1 MHDSTI
7 VLRIETPDGVFL
19 RPIMPASLL
28 PPDVEQG
35 GAAEDATRAAAA
47 FWGLPDFV
55 FRPALRRHGSGNRE
69 LGDAILIVGDRAAS
83 VQIKARHAPSSDE
96 RKERSWLD
104 KKIREGARQ
113 ATGTIRALTSTPTTS
128 LLNERG
134 RSVAI
139 EAAGR
144 TWLKVV
150 VVDHPGITG
159 YVPPAGA
166 VALLRRDWEFLF
178 EQLKSTYAVLEYL
191 QRVTSEPPI
200 PLGEEPV
207 RYYEFAAADA
217 GAPPGGGDPRLTAP
231 GSELKSVPLLPQAP
245 AGHGEDQF
253 HAVVRIVLEDIA
265 TTGSADETAR
275 LDTLAALDSIPVAYR
290 AELGRDI
297 LRWMAEVAAVP
308 ELGHT
313 WRFRN
318 VPWSGRPYLLFGA
331 ATRFSAAIQAMF
343 GDYVSL
349 RPQQQLE
356 LMPER
361 AEMLSV
367 GVLLTP
373 RHGGYRPWDTTM
385 AATRG
390 DQGFGPKYREAL
402 ELLWGPLGTNVWEAD
417 WDSVA
422 EAFEAANQTPQPA

>member
-1 MHDSTI
+1 MPEPTL
-7 VLRIETPDGVFL
+7 VLRVETPDGVFL
-19 RPIMPASLL
+19 RPIMAASLL
-28 PPDVEQG
+28 PPDMEHG
-35 GAAEDATRAAAA
+35 GAAEEATRVAAA

-55 FRPALRRHGSGNRE
+55 FRPALRRRGSGGRE
-69 LGDAILIVGDRAAS
+69 LGDAILVVGDRAAS
-83 VQIKARHAPSSDE
+83 IQVKARHAPSNDD

-104 KKIREGARQ
+104 KKICEGARQ
-113 ATGTIRALTSTPTTS
+113 ARGTIRALTSTLTAS
-128 LLNERG
+128 LVNERG

-139 EAAGR
+139 EAARR

-150 VVDHPGITG
+150 VVDHPGIAG
-159 YVPPAGA
+159 FVPPAGA
-166 VALLRRDWEFLF
+166 VVLLRRDWEFLF

-191 QRVTSEPPI
+191 DRVTPEPPV

-207 RYYEFAAADA
+207 RYYEFAAADVA
-217 GAPPGGGDPRLTAP
+217 APPGESDPRLTAL
-231 GSELKSVPLLPQAP
+231 GSKPKSVPLLPQAP

-275 LDTLAALDSIPVAYR
+275 LDALAALDSIPVAYR
-290 AELGRDI
+290 AELGSDI

-308 ELGHT
+308 DPGHT

-318 VPWSGRPYLLFGA
+318 IPWPGRPYLLLGA
-331 ATRFSAAIQAMF
+331 ATRFSAAVERVF

-349 RPQQQLE
+349 RHQQQLE

-373 RHGGYRPWDTTM
+373 RHDGYRPWDTTM

-390 DQGFGPKYREAL
+390 DQGLDPRAREAL
-402 ELLWGPLGTNVWEAD
+402 ELLWGPLGTTVWKAD
-417 WDSVA
+417 WDKVT
-422 EAFEAANQTPQPA
+422 EAFEAANQTP

>member
-1 MHDSTI
+1 MPEPTL
-7 VLRIETPDGVFL
+7 VLRVETPDGVFL

-28 PPDVEQG
+28 PPDVEHG
-35 GAAEDATRAAAA
+35 GAAEEATRSAAA

-55 FRPALRRHGSGNRE
+55 FRPALRPRGSGSRE
-69 LGDAILIVGDRAAS
+69 LGDAILVVGDRAAS
-83 VQIKARHAPSSDE
+83 VQVKARHSPSNDD

-104 KKIREGARQ
+104 KNIRQGTRQ
-113 ATGTIRALTSTPTTS
+113 ATGTIRALTSTPMTN
-128 LLNERG
+128 LVNERG

-139 EAAGR
+139 EAAR
-144 TWLKVV
+144 RAWLKVV
-150 VVDHPGITG
+150 VVDHPGITR
-159 YVPPAGA
+159 YMPAAGA
-166 VALLRRDWEFLF
+166 VVLLRRDWEFLF
-178 EQLKSTYAVLEYL
+178 EQLRSTYAVLDYL
-191 QRVTSEPPI
+191 HRVTSEPPVL
-200 PLGEEPV
+200 LGEEPV

-217 GAPPGGGDPRLTAP
+217 VAPPGEADPRLTAL
-231 GSELKSVPLLPQAP
+231 GSESKSVPLLPQAP
-245 AGHGEDQF
+245 AGHGQDEF
-253 HAVVRIVLEDIA
+253 HVVVRIVLEDIA

-275 LDTLAALDSIPVAYR
+275 LDALAALDSIPVAYR

-308 ELGHT
+308 EPGQT

-318 VPWSGRPYLLFGA
+318 ISWPGRPYVLFGA
-331 ATRFSAAIQAMF
+331 ATRFSAAVAATF

-349 RPQQQLE
+349 RHQQQLE

-373 RHGGYRPWDTTM
+373 RHDGYRPWDTTM

-390 DQGFGPKYREAL
+390 DQGLDPRSREAL
-402 ELLWGPLGTNVWEAD
+402 ELVWGPLGTTVWEAD
-417 WDSVA
+417 WDKVA
-422 EAFEAANQTPQPA
+422 EAFAAANQTPKPT

>member
-1 MHDSTI
+1 MPEPPL
-7 VLRIETPDGVFL
+7 VLRVETPDGVFL
-19 RPIMPASLL
+19 RPIMAASLL
-28 PPDVEQG
+28 PPDVEHG
-35 GAAEDATRAAAA
+35 GAAEDATRDAAA

-55 FRPALRRHGSGNRE
+55 FRPALRPRGSGSRE
-69 LGDAILIVGDRAAS
+69 LGDAILVVGDRAAS
-83 VQIKARHAPSSDE
+83 VQVKARHAPSNDD
-96 RKERSWLD
+96 RRERSWLD

-113 ATGTIRALTSTPTTS
+113 ATGTIRALSSTPTTS
-128 LLNERG
+128 LVNERG

-139 EAAGR
+139 EAARR

-150 VVDHPGITG
+150 VVDHPGMTG
-159 YVPPAGA
+159 YVPA
-166 VALLRRDWEFLF
+166 VSAVVLLRRDWEFLF

-191 QRVTSEPPI
+191 HRVNSDPPV

-217 GAPPGGGDPRLTAP
+217 VAPPGEGDPRLTAL
-231 GSELKSVPLLPQAP
+231 GSEPKSVPQLPQAP

-253 HAVVRIVLEDIA
+253 HIVVRTVLEDIA

-275 LDTLAALDSIPVAYR
+275 LDALAALDSIPVAYR

-308 ELGHT
+308 EPGQT

-318 VPWSGRPYLLFGA
+318 IPWPGRPYLLFGV
-331 ATRFSAAIQAMF
+331 ATRFRATVAATF
-343 GDYVSL
+343 RDYVSL
-349 RPQQQLE
+349 RHQQQLE

-373 RHGGYRPWDTTM
+373 RHDGYRPWDTTM
-385 AATRG
+385 VATRG
-390 DQGFGPKYREAL
+390 DQGLDPRSRDAL
-402 ELLWGPLGTNVWEAD
+402 ELLWGPLGTTVWEAD
-417 WDSVA
+417 WDKVA
-422 EAFEAANQTPQPA
+422 EAFEAAKQTP

>member
-1 MHDSTI
+1 M
-7 VLRIETPDGVFL
+7 
-19 RPIMPASLL
+19 
-28 PPDVEQG
+28 
-35 GAAEDATRAAAA
+35 
-47 FWGLPDFV
+47 
-55 FRPALRRHGSGNRE
+55 
-69 LGDAILIVGDRAAS
+69 
-83 VQIKARHAPSSDE
+83 
-96 RKERSWLD
+96 D

-113 ATGTIRALTSTPTTS
+113 ATGTIRALISTPTTS
-128 LLNERG
+128 LVNERG

-139 EAAGR
+139 DAAR
-144 TWLKVV
+144 RAWLKVV
-150 VVDHPGITG
+150 VVDHPGMTG

-166 VALLRRDWEFLF
+166 VVLLRRDWEFLF

-191 QRVTSEPPI
+191 YRVTSEPPV

-217 GAPPGGGDPRLTAP
+217 EAPPGEADPRLTAL
-231 GSELKSVPLLPQAP
+231 GSKPKSVPLLPQAP

-253 HAVVRIVLEDIA
+253 HVVVRIVLEDIA
-265 TTGSADETAR
+265 TTGAADETAR
-275 LDTLAALDSIPVAYR
+275 LDALAALDSIPVAYR

-308 ELGHT
+308 EPGHL

-318 VPWSGRPYLLFGA
+318 IPWPGRPYLLFGA
-331 ATRFSAAIQAMF
+331 ATRFSAAVEVTF

-349 RPQQQLE
+349 RHQQQLE

-361 AEMLSV
+361 AEMVSV

-373 RHGGYRPWDTTM
+373 RHDGYRPWDTTM

-390 DQGFGPKYREAL
+390 DQGFHPKSREAL
-402 ELLWGPLGTNVWEAD
+402 ELVWGPLGTTVWKAD
-417 WDSVA
+417 WDKVTQ
-422 EAFEAANQTPQPA
+422 AFEAANQTP